1 MIIAFDTCCEAEQ
14 LFVAGG
20 QLLSLLLVCSNL
32 NRFTILTSCQIILS
46 FLLLLLL
53 LLLRRV

>member
-1 MIIAFDTCCEAEQ
+1 MIIAFDTYCEAEQ

-20 QLLSLLLVCSNL
+20 QLLSLLLACSNL
-32 NRFTILTSCQIILS
+32 NRFTILTSRQIIY
-46 FLLLLLL
+46 LL